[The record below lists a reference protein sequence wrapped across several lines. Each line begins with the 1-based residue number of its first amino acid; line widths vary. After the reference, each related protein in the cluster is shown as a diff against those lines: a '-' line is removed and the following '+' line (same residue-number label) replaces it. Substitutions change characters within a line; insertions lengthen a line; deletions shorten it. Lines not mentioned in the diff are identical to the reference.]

1 MPTSVQVT
9 PDTLKRLRAQK
20 EHPRQTY
27 DDVINEALD
36 LLEEDRAEF
45 GDAFRKEIAKGR
57 ADVRAGRVVTTKQLL
72 KELGL

>member
-9 PDTLKRLRAQK
+9 RATLKRLRSQK
-20 EHPRQTY
+20 EHPRQPY
-27 DDVINEALD
+27 DEVINQALD

-45 GDAFRKEIAKGR
+45 SAAFRKEIARGR
-57 ADVRAGRVVTTKQLL
+57 ADVRAGRVLTTRQLL